1 MKVHQFPDRLITIYG
16 KKHLYF
22 GGTSYLGI
30 ATNKEFNKNLSEE
43 IKKWGSFYGSSRN
56 SNIQLSVYDEF
67 EQYFSKIL
75 GVESSVSVSSGT
87 LAGRLVIDYLSSQEN
102 SFFHY
107 PKTHPAI
114 LEKDSLPLF
123 LNDELHPKILKS
135 KNIVITLDAVLAGEV
150 TATKTDFLDKIPK
163 KTHLTLIID
172 ESHSLGILGNNGN
185 GLFSSIN
192 HENIDRK
199 IMVSSLGKAIGLAG
213 GIIASDKSFI
223 DVIKQSSTFVSSS
236 AMSPAYLAAFLKS
249 EKIYK
254 LQKEKLK
261 TNLKFLAK
269 NISVQNFKFHQEYP
283 VMYSD
288 NEDVFDSLL
297 KHNIII
303 TSFRYPTYKKTMNR
317 IVITANHTTNDLEK
331 LLLAIQ
337 KRGS

>member
-56 SNIQLSVYDEF
+56 SNIQLSIYDEF
-67 EQYFSKIL
+67 EEYFSNIV
-75 GVESSVSVSSGT
+75 GADSSVCVSSGT
-87 LAGRLVIDYLSSQEN
+87 LAGKLVIDHLSFKEN

-283 VMYSD
+283 VIYSD
-288 NEDVFDSLL
+288 NGDVFDSLL